1 MLQDRPVDSRK
12 TRKKLV
18 TKVSVDFLQQQYT
31 TNTVCNC
38 YSIIPWATTIH
49 NKHRV
54 QLLLNYTLG
63 NNNTQQTLCA
73 IATQLY
79 LGQQQYTTNT
89 VCNCYSIIP
98 WATTIHNKHCVQ
110 LLLNYTLGN
119 NNTQQTLCT
128 IATQL
133 YLGQQ
138 QYTTN
143 TVCNCYSIIPWATT
157 IHNKHRV
164 QLLLNYTLGNNNTQQ
179 TLCAIATQ
187 LYLGQQQYTTNTV
200 CNCYSIIPWAT
211 TIHNKH
217 RVQLL
222 LNYTLGNN
230 NTQQTL
236 CAIATQLYLGQQQYT
251 TNTVCNCYSIIPWAT
266 TIHNKHCVQL
276 LLNYTLGNNNTQ
288 QTLCTIATQLY
299 LGQQQYTTNTVCN
312 CYSIIPWATTIHN
325 KHRVQLLLNY
335 TLGNNNTQQTPCAIA
350 TQLYLG
356 QQQYTT
362 NTVCNCYSIIPW
374 ATTIHNKHC
383 VQLLLNYTLGN
394 NNTQQTPC
402 AIATQ
407 LYLGQQQYTTN
418 TVCNCY
424 SIIPWATTIHNKHR
438 VQLLLNYTLGNNNT
452 QQTLCAIATQLYLG
466 QQQYTTNTVCNCYSI
481 IPWATTIHNKHCV
494 QLLLNYTLGN
504 NNTQQ
509 TLCTIATQL
518 YLGQQQ
524 YTTNTVCNCYS
535 IIPWATT
542 IHNKHRVQLLL
553 NYTLGNNNTQQT
565 PCAIATQLY
574 LGQQQYTTNTVC
586 NCYSIIPWATT
597 IHNKHR
603 VQLLLNY
610 TLGNNNTQQTLCA
623 IATQLY
629 LGQQQY
635 TTNTVCNCYS
645 IIPWATTIHNK
656 HRVQLLLNYT
666 LGNNNTQQTPCAIA
680 TQLYLGQQQ
689 YTTNTVCNCYSI
701 IPWATTIHNKHCV
714 QLLLNYTLGNNNTQ
728 QTPCAIA
735 TQLYLGQQQYTTN
748 TVCNCYSIIPWAT
761 TIHNKHRVQ
770 LLLNYTL
777 GNNNTQQTL
786 CAIATQLYLGQQQY
800 TTNTVCNCYSII
812 PWATTIHNKH
822 CVQLLLNYT
831 LGNNNTQQTLCA
843 IATQL
848 YLGQQQYTT
857 NTVCNCYSIIPW
869 ATTIHNKHCVQ
880 LLLNY
885 TLGNNNT
892 QQTMCAI
899 ATQLY

>member
-18 TKVSVDFLQQQYT
+18 TKVSVDFL
-31 TNTVCNC
+31 
-38 YSIIPWATTIH
+38 
-49 NKHRV
+49 
-54 QLLLNYTLG
+54 
-63 NNNTQQTLCA
+63 
-73 IATQLY
+73 
-79 LGQQQYTTNT
+79 
-89 VCNCYSIIP
+89 
-98 WATTIHNKHCVQ
+98 
-110 LLLNYTLGN
+110 
-119 NNTQQTLCT
+119 
-128 IATQL
+128 
-133 YLGQQ
+133 
-138 QYTTN
+138 
-143 TVCNCYSIIPWATT
+143 
-157 IHNKHRV
+157 
-164 QLLLNYTLGNNNTQQ
+164 
-179 TLCAIATQ
+179 
-187 LYLGQQQYTTNTV
+187 
-200 CNCYSIIPWAT
+200 
-211 TIHNKH
+211 
-217 RVQLL
+217 
-222 LNYTLGNN
+222 
-230 NTQQTL
+230 
-236 CAIATQLYLGQQQYT
+236 
-251 TNTVCNCYSIIPWAT
+251 
-266 TIHNKHCVQL
+266 
-276 LLNYTLGNNNTQ
+276 
-288 QTLCTIATQLY
+288 
-299 LGQQQYTTNTVCN
+299 
-312 CYSIIPWATTIHN
+312 
-325 KHRVQLLLNY
+325 
-335 TLGNNNTQQTPCAIA
+335 
-350 TQLYLG
+350 
-356 QQQYTT
+356 
-362 NTVCNCYSIIPW
+362 
-374 ATTIHNKHC
+374 
-383 VQLLLNYTLGN
+383 
-394 NNTQQTPC
+394 
-402 AIATQ
+402 
-407 LYLGQQQYTTN
+407 QQQYTTN

-656 HRVQLLLNYT
+656 H
-666 LGNNNTQQTPCAIA
+666 
-680 TQLYLGQQQ
+680 
-689 YTTNTVCNCYSI
+689 
-701 IPWATTIHNKHCV
+701 CV

-728 QTPCAIA
+728 QTLCTIA

-831 LGNNNTQQTLCA
+831 LGNNTQQTLCA

-869 ATTIHNKHCVQ
+869 ATIHNKHCVQ

-892 QQTMCAI
+892 QQTLCAI
-899 ATQLY
+899 ATQLYLGQNTQQTPCAIATQLYLGQNTQQTPCAIATQLYLGQNTQQTPCAIATQLYLCQNTQQTPCAIATQLYLGQNTQQTPCAIATQLYLGQNTQQTPCAIATQLYLGQNTQQTPCAIPTQLYLGQNTQQTPCAIATQLYLGQNTQQTPCAIATQLY

>member
-18 TKVSVDFLQQQYT
+18 TKVSVDFLQQQYTTNTVCNCYSIIPWATTIHNKHCVQLLLNYTLGNNNTQQTLCTIATQLYLGQQQYT

-217 RVQLL
+217 
-222 LNYTLGNN
+222 
-230 NTQQTL
+230 
-236 CAIATQLYLGQQQYT
+236 
-251 TNTVCNCYSIIPWAT
+251 
-266 TIHNKHCVQL
+266 
-276 LLNYTLGNNNTQ
+276 
-288 QTLCTIATQLY
+288 
-299 LGQQQYTTNTVCN
+299 
-312 CYSIIPWATTIHN
+312 
-325 KHRVQLLLNY
+325 
-335 TLGNNNTQQTPCAIA
+335 
-350 TQLYLG
+350 
-356 QQQYTT
+356 
-362 NTVCNCYSIIPW
+362 
-374 ATTIHNKHC
+374 
-383 VQLLLNYTLGN
+383 
-394 NNTQQTPC
+394 
-402 AIATQ
+402 
-407 LYLGQQQYTTN
+407 
-418 TVCNCY
+418 
-424 SIIPWATTIHNKHR
+424 
-438 VQLLLNYTLGNNNT
+438 
-452 QQTLCAIATQLYLG
+452 
-466 QQQYTTNTVCNCYSI
+466 
-481 IPWATTIHNKHCV
+481 
-494 QLLLNYTLGN
+494 
-504 NNTQQ
+504 
-509 TLCTIATQL
+509 
-518 YLGQQQ
+518 
-524 YTTNTVCNCYS
+524 
-535 IIPWATT
+535 
-542 IHNKHRVQLLL
+542 
-553 NYTLGNNNTQQT
+553 
-565 PCAIATQLY
+565 
-574 LGQQQYTTNTVC
+574 
-586 NCYSIIPWATT
+586 
-597 IHNKHR
+597 
-603 VQLLLNY
+603 
-610 TLGNNNTQQTLCA
+610 
-623 IATQLY
+623 
-629 LGQQQY
+629 
-635 TTNTVCNCYS
+635 
-645 IIPWATTIHNK
+645 
-656 HRVQLLLNYT
+656 
-666 LGNNNTQQTPCAIA
+666 
-680 TQLYLGQQQ
+680 
-689 YTTNTVCNCYSI
+689 
-701 IPWATTIHNKHCV
+701 
-714 QLLLNYTLGNNNTQ
+714 
-728 QTPCAIA
+728 
-735 TQLYLGQQQYTTN
+735 
-748 TVCNCYSIIPWAT
+748 
-761 TIHNKHRVQ
+761 
-770 LLLNYTL
+770 
-777 GNNNTQQTL
+777 
-786 CAIATQLYLGQQQY
+786 
-800 TTNTVCNCYSII
+800 
-812 PWATTIHNKH
+812 

-869 ATTIHNKHCVQ
+869 AKYTTNTVCNCYSIIPWAK
-880 LLLNY
+880 Y
-885 TLGNNNT
+885 TTNT
-892 QQTMCAI
+892 VCNCYSIIPWAKYTTNTVCNCYSIIPWAKYTTNTLCNSYSI
-899 ATQLY
+899 IPLPKYTTNTVCNCYSIIPWAKYTTNTVCNCYSII